1 MNGPRV
7 AVSKNQIASY
17 LYLCTLYFVTIGVLY
32 LWGYWS
38 TFNVNILEYLSLAD
52 VLKATAY
59 PIASALILLVIGG
72 AVGELLLVPTVR
84 NIFGTPK
91 PKSDEFLT
99 ISFLLYLP
107 GTAALAVFG
116 PVEKWAVLPLLLA
129 MPIQIG
135 AVRRGFLNK
144 LIPHESTR
152 YILTM
157 ILAMLPP
164 YAYGH
169 GRLDANKIQTGSA
182 FTYVL
187 SDIPGTGFTSGS
199 TPPER
204 LRFLGHAGDSFFL
217 LDPVKDTLTIMRLD
231 SGRAFVLKQFE
242 QPHPKPK
249 VTPNPSKDNAV
260 PGKPITADQIKH

>member
-1 MNGPRV
+1 MNEPIV

-38 TFNVNILEYLSLAD
+38 TFNVNILEYLNLAD

-59 PIASALILLVIGG
+59 PIATALILLAFGA
-72 AVGELLLVPTVR
+72 AVGELLLVPTMR

-91 PKSDEFLT
+91 KRSDEFFKIL
-99 ISFLLYLP
+99 FLLYLP

-116 PVEKWAVLPLLLA
+116 PVEKWAVLPILLA
-129 MPIQIG
+129 IPVQII
-135 AVRRGFLNK
+135 AARRGFLDK

-152 YILTM
+152 YIMTM

-164 YAYGH
+164 LAYGH
-169 GRLDANKIQTGSA
+169 GRLDANEIQTSSA

-187 SDIPGTGFTSGS
+187 SDFPGTGVTSGI
-199 TPPER
+199 TPSER
-204 LRFLGHAGDSFFL
+204 LRFLGHAGDNFFL
-217 LDPVKDTLTIMRLD
+217 LDPVKNTLTIMRLD
-231 SGRAFVLKQFE
+231 SGKAFVFKQFE

-249 VTPNPSKDNAV
+249 VTPSPSKDHAV
-260 PGKPITADQIKH
+260 PGKPIAADQIKR